1 MQRLR
6 LALLLGVFV
15 PSCFAQELR
24 VATVDLQRVLAG
36 YHKAQEVAR
45 ELRAKEVSFRKE
57 LDDLRLEGRK
67 LAGEVDGL
75 RTLSLDNALSASER
89 AEKQKSF
96 QSKLTDLQA
105 FGVRYDQFKDQRAA
119 ELESYASRVNR
130 SVLEEVMSATRS
142 LGEKEGY
149 HLILNANRQ
158 NPVASDVLF
167 TKGVEDVTEKVLAR
181 LNLPRPALPSKSSD
195 TPVK

>member
-1 MQRLR
+1 GCGR
-6 LALLLGVFV
+6 
-15 PSCFAQELR
+15 C
-24 VATVDLQRVLAG
+24 D
-36 YHKAQEVAR
+36 
-45 ELRAKEVSFRKE
+45 KE
-57 LDDLRLEGRK
+57 LDARRLAGGK

-105 FGVRYDQFKDQRAA
+105 LGVRYDQFKDQRAA

-130 SVLEEVMSATRS
+130 SVLEDVMTATRS
-142 LGEKEGY
+142 LGEKDGY
-149 HLILNANRQ
+149 HLIFNANRQ
-158 NPVASDVLF
+158 NPVASDVLY

-181 LNLPRPALPSKSSD
+181 LNLTRPALPPKSPHW
-195 TPVK
+195 PVTC

>member
-6 LALLLGVFV
+6 LALLLAVCV
-15 PSCFAQELR
+15 SSCFAQELR

-36 YHKAQEVAR
+36 YHKAQEAAR
-45 ELRAKEVSFRKE
+45 ELRAREVSLRKE

-75 RTLSLDNALSASER
+75 RTLSLDSALSASER
-89 AEKQKSF
+89 TEKQKSF

-130 SVLEEVMSATRS
+130 SVLEDVMTATRS
-142 LGEKEGY
+142 LGEKDGY
-149 HLILNANRQ
+149 HLIFNANRQ
-158 NPVASDVLF
+158 NPVASDVLY

-181 LNLPRPALPSKSSD
+181 LNLTRPALPPKSSD
-195 TPVK
+195 VPVK